1 LKNLKESQLSDTI
14 SLEDKKQARH
24 ATIRVVLLPR
34 DTNAFGTIFGGVI
47 LSHIDLAGAVE
58 ARRHTSNRVVTVAM
72 KEVIFK
78 EPVFVGEVVSFYAH
92 VIKTGNTSI
101 TVKVEVESERRG
113 KQVAVTQAELTF
125 VSIGEDGKPT
135 PLKS

>member
-1 LKNLKESQLSDTI
+1 MTEKID
-14 SLEDKKQARH
+14 EDKRYERH

-78 EPVFVGEVVSFYAH
+78 EPVFVGEVVSFYTQ
-92 VIKTGNTSI
+92 VVKVGNTSI
-101 TVKVEVESERRG
+101 SIRVEVESERQG
-113 KQVAVTQAELTF
+113 KQVSVTHAELTF
-125 VSIGEDGKPT
+125 VSIGDNGRPA
-135 PLKS
+135 PLK

>member
-1 LKNLKESQLSDTI
+1 MSDTT
-14 SLEDKKQARH
+14 SPEDKQQARH

-125 VSIGEDGKPT
+125 VSIGEDERPA

>member
-1 LKNLKESQLSDTI
+1 MSDTTI
-14 SLEDKKQARH
+14 LEDKKQARH

-125 VSIGEDGKPT
+125 VSIGEDGKPA